1 LSPSLGASGEIAV
14 GCNFNEAALKG
25 EVTHGSSL
33 AISARQSPELA
44 MHKLG
49 NSPLSMGDVKG
60 RECVSL
66 PPGFRTTE
74 FTKRRDG

>member
-1 LSPSLGASGEIAV
+1 LSPSLGALGGIVV
-14 GCNFNEAALKG
+14 GWNFNEATLKG

-49 NSPLSMGDVKG
+49 NSPLSMGHVKG
-60 RECVSL
+60 REGVSL
-66 PPGFRTTE
+66 PPGSRTAE